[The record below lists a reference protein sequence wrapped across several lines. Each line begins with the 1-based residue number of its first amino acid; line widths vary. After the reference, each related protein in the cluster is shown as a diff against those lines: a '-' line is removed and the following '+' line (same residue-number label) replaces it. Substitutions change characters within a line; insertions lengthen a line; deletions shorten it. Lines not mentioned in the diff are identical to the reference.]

1 MFRSTVPGPGGAL
14 EVRLQHQP
22 AAYQAA
28 QPPAALA
35 AMSFFTPAAPQAAPA
50 AAPVVRTASAFV
62 RLDRLAPLALST
74 PVLVLGRIWHA
85 HGAAHSVGDA
95 ALMGVL
101 SAGTAVAGCAAS
113 SAGAVVTG
121 TVLGLAGGL
130 AAAAVAGYAASVWP
144 GLVLWALG
152 TVAGYAVAWRGW
164 RAEARRE
171 AERAHEREARQLKSA
186 TAVDVAMIEARRDV
200 AVALIGAERD
210 VQVAQI
216 GAEREREFAARYG
229 LNDGVPEMDPVLL
242 RRWPQ
247 TSAALNPPKPA
258 AQGFQAERGVYDY
271 EAESARA

>member
-1 MFRSTVPGPGGAL
+1 MFRSTVPSPGGVI
-14 EVRLQHQP
+14 EVRPAHQP
-22 AAYQAA
+22 VAHQAA
-28 QPPAALA
+28 QPVAAAA
-35 AMSFFTPAAPQAAPA
+35 AMSFFTPASPAAPA
-50 AAPVVRTASAFV
+50 PAVRTASAFV

-74 PVLVLGRIWHA
+74 PVLVLGRVWHA
-85 HGAAHSVGDA
+85 HGAAHSIGDA

-101 SAGTAVAGCAAS
+101 STGTAIAGCAAS

-164 RAEARRE
+164 RAEARRD
-171 AERAHEREARQLKSA
+171 AERAHEREAQQLESS
-186 TAVDVAMIEARRDV
+186 TTVDVAMIEARRDV

-229 LNDGVPEMDPVLL
+229 LSEGVAEMDPALL

-247 TSAALNPPKPA
+247 TSAALNPAKPA
-258 AQGFQAERGVYDY
+258 AQRAQAEHGVYDY